1 MGVASPPRI
10 FYGKIAKMLLDE
22 ANDFSSAT
30 ADDMAFKMFDLP
42 DSFKILKGYFA
53 FKILLY

>member
-1 MGVASPPRI
+1 
-10 FYGKIAKMLLDE
+10 MLLDE
-22 ANDFSSAT
+22 ANDFQCDT
-30 ADDMAFKMFDLP
+30 TNDMAFKMFDLP